1 MAQAPQRRYA
11 MHVIRYKTKAGTFD
25 LITPYSI
32 EVLVWS
38 FTDKIFNQIADAAN
52 EWGDL
57 RKHDLILGPCTNETF
72 QQFDLSVGSKAAWL
86 EDAQRK
92 DLTATAFRENQIED
106 LAIACGSKKEK
117 RWIEEDLNKIRE
129 AWSQIN
135 GANTSAVDDGS
146 LDDDLNDLLGAKTP
160 AATTAPAAP
169 KDEVDLSTATDL
181 TDLLGETETPA
192 TEAVAEPVEVAAAPS
207 ADNFDDLL
215 ADLG

>member
-32 EVLVWS
+32 EVVVWA

-57 RKHDLILGPCTNETF
+57 RKHDLLLGPCTNETF
-72 QQFDLSVGSKAAWL
+72 QQFELSVGAKAAWL
-86 EDAQRK
+86 EDAARK
-92 DLTATAFRENQIED
+92 ELTATAFRENQIED

-117 RWIEEDLNKIRE
+117 RWLEEDLGKIRE
-129 AWSQIN
+129 AWSQIS
-135 GANTSAVDDGS
+135 GANTSTQDDGGS
-146 LDDDLNDLLGAKTP
+146 LDEDLNNLLGVTTP
-160 AATTAPAAP
+160 ATTSAPAA

-181 TDLLGETETPA
+181 SDLLGDDVTAEAAVPETVPASET
-192 TEAVAEPVEVAAAPS
+192 APS